1 MNDRS
6 KDRPRTQP
14 SVRDVLLDATEQLLG
29 IYGVARTSV
38 RRIVNA
44 AGANLGAI
52 NYHFGSKENL
62 IAEVILRRM
71 RPVDRERILRLDA
84 VEAEAGEAAP
94 SLEAVLGAFV
104 RPMVE
109 AETCQGKQTIVFRL
123 LDRAFH
129 EADPGVRQLM
139 HNAFREVASRFDAA
153 ILRALPGL
161 PPSERFWGIMFAVG
175 AIHHGL
181 EAWSHLDNLPPIPD
195 DAPPSPVDRET
206 FVRRAIK
213 FIAAGLRAQCPAVAG
228 SQRAEKER
236 QK

>member
-1 MNDRS
+1 MNDRPQNH
-6 KDRPRTQP
+6 PRTHP

-71 RPVDRERILRLDA
+71 RPVDRERIGRLDA
-84 VEAEAGEAAP
+84 LESVASEGAP
-94 SLEAVLGAFV
+94 TLESVLGAFV

-109 AETCQGKQTIVFRL
+109 ADNAQGQQTIVFRL

-139 HNAFREVASRFDAA
+139 HDAFREVASRFDAA

-181 EAWSHLDNLPPIPD
+181 EVWSHLDSFPPIPD

-206 FVRRAIK
+206 FIERAIK
-213 FIAAGLRAQCPAVAG
+213 FIAAGLRAQCPAA
-228 SQRAEKER
+228 AEKEL